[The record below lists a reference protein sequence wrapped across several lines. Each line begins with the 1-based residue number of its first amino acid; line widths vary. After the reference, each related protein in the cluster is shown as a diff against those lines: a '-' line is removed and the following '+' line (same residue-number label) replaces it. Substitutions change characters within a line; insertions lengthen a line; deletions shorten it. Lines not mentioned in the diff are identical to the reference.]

1 VWQLTSANVISHLSN
16 VALSGNSIS
25 SSLPAQSITLFVV
38 PPGTVQPPQL
48 RAGGMN
54 ANAFDFWLDGQA
66 GQKYIIQATTDF
78 STWLPIQTN
87 TLSSNSLHIVLSGT
101 TPYRFFRAQ
110 WTP

>member
-1 VWQLTSANVISHLSN
+1 VL
-16 VALSGNSIS
+16 
-25 SSLPAQSITLFVV
+25 
-38 PPGTVQPPQL
+38 PPQL

-54 ANAFDFWLDGQA
+54 ANTFDFWLDGQA

-78 STWLPIQTN
+78 TTWLPIQTN
-87 TLSSNSLHIVLSGT
+87 TLASNSLHIVLTAT